1 MDKNHR
7 PRPLSRDHIELN
19 QSVPN
24 YLKSGNK
31 LCSVVSLAAD
41 WCRKMRLESN
51 SKTPPLQSVGDPF
64 KAREAIYVPFYR
76 LPQIHV
82 RNKAW
87 SGEEQQRSSRWCK
100 ETINGMVDLEGRRD
114 SAYFLICWRNSIK
127 TGILCLA
134 WRIARVVGH
143 LVYSTPPHVAV
154 CPSSGT
160 ITAIR
165 VRTLRCIIMTKI
177 IAHKLICK
185 ESLEVHKHGHVPERK
200 EELWRE
206 RPQRSCTVR
215 MVTGLK
221 VKGRRTFPLGLQG
234 DWLWFIVHASPV
246 GLCIPLGQYYLGSST
261 FSPVMWRRMAVK
273 WILAREVK

>member
-64 KAREAIYVPFYR
+64 KAREAIHVPFYR

-87 SGEEQQRSSRWCK
+87 SGEEQQRSSRWSK
-100 ETINGMVDLEGRRD
+100 ETINGMVDLVEGRRD
-114 SAYFLICWRNSIK
+114 SAYFLIC
-127 TGILCLA
+127 
-134 WRIARVVGH
+134 
-143 LVYSTPPHVAV
+143 
-154 CPSSGT
+154 
-160 ITAIR
+160 
-165 VRTLRCIIMTKI
+165 
-177 IAHKLICK
+177 
-185 ESLEVHKHGHVPERK
+185 
-200 EELWRE
+200 
-206 RPQRSCTVR
+206 
-215 MVTGLK
+215 
-221 VKGRRTFPLGLQG
+221 
-234 DWLWFIVHASPV
+234 
-246 GLCIPLGQYYLGSST
+246 
-261 FSPVMWRRMAVK
+261 
-273 WILAREVK
+273 